1 MAQEQELH
9 NVIIIGAG
17 PAGFSAALYA
27 ARAELKPLV
36 LTGTQLGGQAALTDH
51 IENYPGFPDGIGGG
65 ELSELFQKNAE
76 RFGAQV
82 LFDTVTSV
90 DFSKS
95 PFQVNT
101 YDKKFF
107 ARSVIVCSGASP
119 RKLGIPGENELRGR
133 GVSYCATCDGWFFKN
148 KPVAVIGGGDS
159 ALENGLFLTRF
170 ASSIAIIHRRAELR
184 ASAILQKRTQENEKI
199 KFIWNSV
206 AERIN
211 GSEAVESLTI
221 KNVQSGE
228 KSTLEAEGVFIFIGH
243 QPNTELFMDFLELDE
258 KGYLI
263 VDQRMRTNI
272 PGIFA
277 GGEVADAHYRQVIT
291 SAGMGAAAAIEATRY
306 LENLQA

>member
-9 NVIIIGAG
+9 DVIIIGAG

-36 LTGTQLGGQAALTDH
+36 LTGMQLGGQAALTDH
-51 IENYPGFPDGIGGG
+51 IENYPGFPNGIGGG

-82 LFDTVTSV
+82 LFDTVTTV

-95 PFQVNT
+95 RFQVNT
-101 YDKKFF
+101 YDKQFF
-107 ARSVIVCSGASP
+107 ARSIIVCTGASP
-119 RKLGIPGENELRGR
+119 KKLGIPGEAELRGR

-148 KPVAVIGGGDS
+148 KPLAVIGGGDS
-159 ALENGLFLTRF
+159 ALEEGLFLTRF
-170 ASSIAIIHRRAELR
+170 ASSVTIIHRRAELR
-184 ASAILQKRTQENEKI
+184 ASAILQTRAQKNEKI

-206 AERIN
+206 AEGIN
-211 GSEAVESLTI
+211 GTEAVNGLKI
-221 KNVQSGE
+221 KNVLNDE
-228 KSTLEAEGVFIFIGH
+228 KSTLDVEGVFIFIGH
-243 QPNTELFMDFLELDE
+243 QPNTEMFKNYLELDE
-258 KGYLI
+258 KGYLN

-277 GGEVADAHYRQVIT
+277 AGEVADAHYRQVIT

-306 LENLQA
+306 LENLQT

>member
-1 MAQEQELH
+1 MAQEQDIH

-36 LTGTQLGGQAALTDH
+36 LTGTQLGGQAALTDR
-51 IENYPGFPDGIGGG
+51 IENYPGFPDGIGGV

-82 LFDTVTSV
+82 LFDTVSAV
-90 DFSKS
+90 DFSKG

-101 YDKKFF
+101 YDKQLFT
-107 ARSVIVCSGASP
+107 RSVIVCSGASL
-119 RKLGIPGENELRGR
+119 RNLGISGEAELRGR

-221 KNVQSGE
+221 KNVLNGE
-228 KSTLEAEGVFIFIGH
+228 KSTLDVEGVFIFIGH
-243 QPNTELFMDFLELDE
+243 KPKTDMFKEFLELDE
-258 KGYLI
+258 KGYLV

-277 GGEVADAHYRQVIT
+277 AGEVADSHYRQVIT